1 MRYQTWGISRLRLF
15 AFALVPAAAW
25 AAFRVQSL
33 PELSLNAIFLYYR
46 PTIWAWGA
54 ILALASLIWI
64 YLFRRGVFQ
73 ARWTAYV
80 FMVLELFFE
89 LFQSV
94 QARDLL
100 HLISALAYFG
110 VVLTLYRWLESWV
123 ELAAFNP
130 KIHWFE
136 GTPKVIPHLEVK
148 IREPKED
155 APWIDASVRRL
166 DHKGLFILL
175 DQPLGD
181 SSGLKLERD
190 LEFKLIWKK
199 KEVVGQARVVG
210 RLNHYATRQVSGI
223 GLLFFPKGLYP
234 YIQYTALYE
243 SLKGE
248 GYAF

>member
-15 AFALVPAAAW
+15 AFSLIPALAW

-33 PELSLNAIFLYYR
+33 PELSLSAIFLYYR
-46 PTIWAWGA
+46 TTIWALGL
-54 ILALASLIWI
+54 ILTLASLGWV

-80 FMVLELFFE
+80 FMGVELFFE

-110 VVLTLYRWLESWV
+110 VVIALFRWLEGWV
-123 ELAAFNP
+123 DLAAFNP

-148 IREPKED
+148 IRTGDE
-155 APWIDASVRRL
+155 APWIDAAVRRL
-166 DHKGLFILL
+166 DHQGLFILL
-175 DQPLGD
+175 RQPTED
-181 SSGLKLERD
+181 ETEYKVERE
-190 LEFKLIWKK
+190 LEFKLTWKK
-199 KEVVGQARVVG
+199 REVTGRGRVVG
-210 RLNHYATRQVSGI
+210 RLDHYATRQVSGI